1 MENSGQLNH
10 FEIVFLKTLNK
21 RQTILKTNTGLCE
34 QIMDECSGR
43 LKVAAVFYSNDD
55 AETAQVSRARGP
67 AAYLEDV
74 TE

>member
-1 MENSGQLNH
+1 MFYVFVETNGS
-10 FEIVFLKTLNK
+10 FEAL
-21 RQTILKTNTGLCE
+21 
-34 QIMDECSGR
+34 D
-43 LKVAAVFYSNDD
+43 FYSNDD

>member
-1 MENSGQLNH
+1 MLTNPLYPYDLCVVVT
-10 FEIVFLKTLNK
+10 FVKTD
-21 RQTILKTNTGLCE
+21 G
-34 QIMDECSGR
+34 SF
-43 LKVAAVFYSNDD
+43 AALVFYSNDD